1 MMHGHCC
8 SYVLCHRL
16 LHCTRGAHLTFPDH
30 GSLSVHMISVMTDR
44 ARGYITSRIILLDG
58 KHDGENNFPRVTKE
72 LHSNHK
78 FVWNIA
84 NELAIQQ
91 DAVLRKTVNILSAVS
106 KNTLYLHYTESR
118 ATKSL
123 KTLHVLVVSKIRV
136 GFLPWQ
142 KLFVPGQWKKR

>member
-1 MMHGHCC
+1 M
-8 SYVLCHRL
+8 
-16 LHCTRGAHLTFPDH
+16 
-30 GSLSVHMISVMTDR
+30 
-44 ARGYITSRIILLDG
+44 
-58 KHDGENNFPRVTKE
+58 
-72 LHSNHK
+72 
-78 FVWNIA
+78 A